1 LTLFFLLKHSL
12 PLKVKN
18 LSFLFLT
25 LLSLY
30 SCGQSD
36 NSKNTPSAASI
47 QTKMAVA
54 DTSLLNKAESALN
67 AKNYD
72 EALAI
77 LTSLHQ
83 QYPKDVEVI
92 YKTGL
97 VYAYQNN
104 LPKAI
109 KCFDQTILLNPK
121 HAKSYGNRG
130 FALYLLES
138 RTEAEADLR
147 KAVELEPQNAKFHHN
162 LGAFLTDENSPE
174 ACIELKKARELGY
187 NDPNKF
193 LEQKCK

>member
-1 LTLFFLLKHSL
+1 
-12 PLKVKN
+12 
-18 LSFLFLT
+18 
-25 LLSLY
+25 
-30 SCGQSD
+30 
-36 NSKNTPSAASI
+36 
-47 QTKMAVA
+47 MAVA
-54 DTSLLNKAESALN
+54 DTSLLNKADAALN

-72 EALAI
+72 ESLAI
-77 LTSLHQ
+77 LTSLRQ

-109 KCFDQTILLNPK
+109 KCFDQAILLNPK

-174 ACIELKKARELGY
+174 ACEELKKARELGY

>member
-1 LTLFFLLKHSL
+1 
-12 PLKVKN
+12 
-18 LSFLFLT
+18 
-25 LLSLY
+25 
-30 SCGQSD
+30 
-36 NSKNTPSAASI
+36 
-47 QTKMAVA
+47 MAVA
-54 DTSLLNKAESALN
+54 DTSLLNKADAALN

-72 EALAI
+72 ESLAI
-77 LTSLHQ
+77 LTSLRQ

-109 KCFDQTILLNPK
+109 KCFDQAILLNPK

-162 LGAFLTDENSPE
+162 LGAFLTDENTPE
-174 ACIELKKARELGY
+174 ACEELKKARELGY